1 MKGNSGLR
9 AEARRALSGNWG
21 DAVVVALVYGVV
33 GVGLTFIPFL
43 GDVASLLISI
53 PLAYGLAALFLG
65 ALRGGEIRVG
75 KLFDGFNDYG
85 RVLGTML
92 LMAVYVIL
100 WTLLLIVPGIVKAY
114 SYALTP
120 YILKDRPD
128 LKYNGAI
135 EESMR
140 LMNGHKMQR
149 FLLDLSFI
157 GWALLCIL
165 TLGIGF
171 LWLTPY
177 AETSRAAFYKDL
189 VKDDPAYAAASTAE
203 EPADVVSE

>member
-1 MKGNSGLR
+1 MKGNSELR
-9 AEARRALSGNWG
+9 AEARKVLSGNWG
-21 DAVVVALVYGVV
+21 DAVVVMLVYGAINV
-33 GVGLTFIPFL
+33 LLCIPFL
-43 GDVASLLISI
+43 GDVLSI
-53 PLAYGLAALFLG
+53 FVGLPLAYGCSVLFLG

-75 KLFDGFNDYG
+75 KLFDGFNGYG

-92 LMAVYVIL
+92 LECVYVIL
-100 WTLLLIVPGIVKAY
+100 WTLLLIIPGIVKGY
-114 SYALTP
+114 SYALTS

-140 LMNGHKMQR
+140 LMDGHKMKL

-177 AETSRAAFYKDL
+177 ASTARAAFYENL
-189 VKDDPAYAAASTAE
+189 VQVESDAVNE
-203 EPADVVSE
+203 I

>member
-1 MKGNSGLR
+1 MKGNSELR
-9 AEARRALSGNWG
+9 AEARKVLSGNWG
-21 DAVVVALVYGVV
+21 DAVVVMLVYGAINV
-33 GVGLTFIPFL
+33 LLCIPFL
-43 GDVASLLISI
+43 GDVLSI
-53 PLAYGLAALFLG
+53 FVGLPLAYGCSVLFLG

-75 KLFDGFNDYG
+75 KLFDGFNGYG

-92 LMAVYVIL
+92 LGCVYVIL
-100 WTLLLIVPGIVKAY
+100 WTLLLIIPGIVKGY
-114 SYALTP
+114 SYALTS

-140 LMNGHKMQR
+140 LMDGHKMKL

-171 LWLTPY
+171 LWLAPY
-177 AETSRAAFYKDL
+177 ASTARAAFYENL
-189 VKDDPAYAAASTAE
+189 VQVESDAVNE
-203 EPADVVSE
+203 I